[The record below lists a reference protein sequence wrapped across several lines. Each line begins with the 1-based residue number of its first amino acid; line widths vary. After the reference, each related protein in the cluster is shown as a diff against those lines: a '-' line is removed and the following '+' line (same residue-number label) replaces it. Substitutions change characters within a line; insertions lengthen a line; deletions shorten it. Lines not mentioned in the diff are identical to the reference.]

1 MVLRTII
8 FLLINFAG
16 LFIGGLFTGEGVPS
30 DWYQNLNKA
39 PWTPPGLVFG
49 FAWTTI
55 MICFS
60 LFLSVLWKKIASI
73 QFTTLYSILLILNVS
88 WNPLFFYFRWVFIA
102 LIVIAFLTYMI
113 GYTANKYKGKMRYYN
128 LLLLPYFIWLI
139 IATSLNAYIVIYN

>member
-39 PWTPPGLVFG
+39 PWTPPGWVFG
-49 FAWTTI
+49 FAWTII

-73 QFTTLYSILLILNVS
+73 QFTTLYSILFLLNVS
-88 WNPLFFYFRWVFIA
+88 WNPLFFYFRWIFIA
-102 LIVIAFLTYMI
+102 LIAIAFLTYLI
-113 GYTANKYKGKMRYYN
+113 GYTANKYKGEMRYYN

>member
-16 LFIGGLFTGEGVPS
+16 LLIGGLFTGEGVPS

-39 PWTPPGLVFG
+39 PWTPPGWVFG

-88 WNPLFFYFRWVFIA
+88 WNPLFFYFRWIFIA
-102 LIVIAFLTYMI
+102 LIVIAFLTYLI
-113 GYTANKYKGKMRYYN
+113 GYTANKYKGEMRYYN

>member
-8 FLLINFAG
+8 FLLLNFAG
-16 LFIGGLFTGEGVPS
+16 LFLGGLFTGEGVPS
-30 DWYQNLNKA
+30 EWYQNLNKA
-39 PWTPPGLVFG
+39 PWTPQGWVFG

-113 GYTANKYKGKMRYYN
+113 GYTANKYKGEMRYYN

-139 IATSLNAYIVIYN
+139 IATSLNVYIVIYN

>member
-8 FLLINFAG
+8 FLLLNFAG

-39 PWTPPGLVFG
+39 PWTPSGWVFG

-60 LFLSVLWKKIASI
+60 VFLSVLWKKIASI
-73 QFTTLYSILLILNVS
+73 HFTSLYCILFLLNVT
-88 WNPLFFYFRWVFIA
+88 WNPLFFYLRWVFIA
-102 LIVIAFLTYMI
+102 LIVISFLTFMI
-113 GYTANKYKGKMRYYN
+113 GYTANMYKSKMRYYN
-128 LLLLPYFIWLI
+128 LLLLPY
-139 IATSLNAYIVIYN
+139 SYG

>member
-39 PWTPPGLVFG
+39 PWTPPGWVFG

-73 QFTTLYSILLILNVS
+73 QFTTLYSILLMLNVS
-88 WNPLFFYFRWVFIA
+88 WNPLFFYFRWIFIA
-102 LIVIAFLTYMI
+102 LIVIAFLTYLI
-113 GYTANKYKGKMRYYN
+113 GYTANKYKGEMRYYN

-139 IATSLNAYIVIYN
+139 IAASLNVYIVIYN

>member
-8 FLLINFAG
+8 FLLLNFAG
-16 LFIGGLFTGEGVPS
+16 LFLGGLFTGEGVPS
-30 DWYQNLNKA
+30 EWYQNLNKA
-39 PWTPPGLVFG
+39 PWTPPVWVFG

-102 LIVIAFLTYMI
+102 LIVITFLTYMI
-113 GYTANKYKGKMRYYN
+113 GYTANKYKGEMRYYN

-139 IATSLNAYIVIYN
+139 IATSLNVYIVIYN

>member
-1 MVLRTII
+1 MIFRTII
-8 FLLINFAG
+8 FLLLNFAG
-16 LFIGGLFTGEGVPS
+16 LFLGGLFTGEGVPS
-30 DWYQNLNKA
+30 EWYQNLNKA
-39 PWTPPGLVFG
+39 PWTPPGWVFG

-73 QFTTLYSILLILNVS
+73 HFIYLYSVLFILNVT

-102 LIVIAFLTYMI
+102 LIDIAFLTYMI
-113 GYTANKYKGKMRYYN
+113 GYTANKYKGEMRYYN

>member
-39 PWTPPGLVFG
+39 PWTPPGWVFG

-102 LIVIAFLTYMI
+102 FVVIAFLTYMI
-113 GYTANKYKGKMRYYN
+113 GYTANKYKVEMRYYN

-139 IATSLNAYIVIYN
+139 IASSLNAYIVIYN

>member
-39 PWTPPGLVFG
+39 PWT
-49 FAWTTI
+49 TI

-60 LFLSVLWKKIASI
+60 LFLSVLWKKIASFH
-73 QFTTLYSILLILNVS
+73 FTSLYSILFILNVS
-88 WNPLFFYFRWVFIA
+88 WNPIFFYFRWVFIA

-113 GYTANKYKGKMRYYN
+113 GYTANKYKGEMRYYN